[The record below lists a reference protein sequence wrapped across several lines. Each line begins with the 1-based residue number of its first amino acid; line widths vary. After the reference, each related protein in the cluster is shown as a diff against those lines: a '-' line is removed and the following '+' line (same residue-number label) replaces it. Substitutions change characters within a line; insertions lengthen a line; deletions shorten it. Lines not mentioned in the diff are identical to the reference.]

1 MTQKYLKSRWR
12 SVVNGICMDEAGK
25 RSRGIMNKGLANP
38 FFFFFQTGKM
48 ESLSREY
55 TLAIIDKSI
64 LKFFT
69 SKVNLQN

>member
-38 FFFFFQTGKM
+38 FFFFPNWENGKPFQRIYTGN
-48 ESLSREY
+48 Y
-55 TLAIIDKSI
+55 
-64 LKFFT
+64 
-69 SKVNLQN
+69 